1 MTLAPEF
8 VILAPE
14 FVTLAPQFVILAPE
28 LVTNV
33 RVTENGKRRR

>member
-1 MTLAPEF
+1 VT
-8 VILAPE
+8 LAPE